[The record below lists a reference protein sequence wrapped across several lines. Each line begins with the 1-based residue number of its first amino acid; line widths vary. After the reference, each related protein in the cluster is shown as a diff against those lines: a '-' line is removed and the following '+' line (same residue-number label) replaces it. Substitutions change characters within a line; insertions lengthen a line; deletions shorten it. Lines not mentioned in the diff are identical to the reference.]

1 MTTRQSL
8 YFARPYHVET
18 HNEPLPPLAPHQVL
32 VQTVVS
38 AISAGT
44 EMLFYRGQVPDG
56 MAVDAKIAGME
67 GGVRYP
73 LTYGYACA
81 GQVIVI
87 GGDVDPAWQ
96 GRRVFAFH
104 PHTSAFVS
112 EPSALLPIPTSL
124 SYEQAVL
131 LPNMETAVN
140 FVMDAQPM
148 IGERV
153 VVLGLGVVGL
163 LTLHLLKHFPL
174 DQLAAVDG
182 YTKRRAVAQSWGINA
197 LFSPDQ
203 TNQLSEFDPDL
214 ILEISSNPVALATA
228 VQLARFGTRIVVGS
242 WYGDKSVTLP
252 LGGPFHRNRVH
263 LISSQVSTLDG
274 RFSNRWNKVRRLDSA
289 WRHLHNLPI
298 DALVTHRIPITEAS
312 RAYQLLDQDA
322 GNAIQV
328 LLTY

>member
-8 YFARPYHVET
+8 YFARPYHVEIE
-18 HNEPLPPLAPHQVL
+18 NEPLPPLAPHQVL

-56 MAVDAKIAGME
+56 MAVDATITGME
-67 GGVRYP
+67 SGVRYP

-81 GQVIVI
+81 GDVIAT
-87 GGDVDPAWQ
+87 GGEVDPAWQ

-104 PHTSAFVS
+104 PHASTFVI
-112 EPSALLPIPTSL
+112 EPSALLPIPDSL
-124 SYEQAVL
+124 HYEQAVL

-153 VVLGLGVVGL
+153 IVLGLGMVGL
-163 LTLHLLKHFPL
+163 LTLRLLSQFPL
-174 DQLAAVDG
+174 DQLAAIDG
-182 YTKRRAVAQSWGINA
+182 YAKRRGVAQSWGIDA
-197 LFSPDQ
+197 HFSPDQ
-203 TNQLSEFDPDL
+203 ADQLSDYDPDL
-214 ILEISSNPVALATA
+214 ILEVSSNPQALATA
-228 VQLARFGTRIVVGS
+228 VQLARYSTRIVVGS
-242 WYGDKSVTLP
+242 WYGDKPVTLP

-263 LISSQVSTLDG
+263 LVSSQVSTLDG
-274 RFSNRWNKVRRLDSA
+274 RFSNRWNKARRLDSA

-298 DALVTHRIPITEAS
+298 DDLVTHRIPITEAS

-322 GNAIQV
+322 GNAIQI